1 MTKREFLMLAHPKRD
16 KDNAIGMY
24 ASEKLDG
31 NRAFWD
37 GGITRGMNTETIP
50 WAGVINPKTLQRKDK
65 IKPVATGL
73 WSRYGVPIIAPDW
86 WLDLLPPIP
95 LDGEVWAGRGNF
107 QLTTSIVKTDVPD
120 KRWKQVEY
128 KVFGSPS
135 LEALFQ
141 TATIKNPNMVCD
153 INYENCVEF
162 VRLHLNLYR
171 CAVPDLRNVHDDT
184 PIHNL
189 DTLHNL
195 AGREV
200 SWKFLN
206 AKNHVV
212 FDALPRPVSFGKELV
227 FLRRYVRGNQVVS
240 LLDQKKIMCELDL
253 NDLLSTILENGGE
266 GVILRDPAQAWEPKR
281 THGLLKLKPF
291 SDDEARIIGY
301 TAGKGKYAGMI
312 GALITEYQGKRLEL
326 SGMTDDERVLT
337 KVVGTPVPGADLECG
352 SKAARFKIGDTVTFK
367 YRELTDGGIP
377 KEARYWRKAQ

>member
-16 KDNAIGMY
+16 KDNPIGMY

-37 GGITRGMNTETIP
+37 GGITRGMDTETIP

-65 IKPVATGL
+65 IKPVSTGL

-86 WLDLLPPIP
+86 WLDYLPPIP

-107 QLTTSIVKTDVPD
+107 QLTTSIVKGDTPD
-120 KRWKQVEY
+120 KRWDQVEF

-141 TATIKNPNMVCD
+141 TGTIKNPNMVCD
-153 INYENCVEF
+153 INLDSCLEF
-162 VRLHLNLYR
+162 LRLSLNHYR
-171 CAVPDLRNVHDDT
+171 SVTPSLRDLHDDV
-184 PIHNL
+184 PINNL
-189 DTLHNL
+189 DDLIYKV
-195 AGREV
+195 GQQG
-200 SWKFLN
+200 SWKFID
-206 AKNHVV
+206 AKDKVA
-212 FDALPRPVSFGKELV
+212 FSAISRPVSFEKELT
-227 FLRRYVRGNQVVS
+227 FLRPYVSGNRFVQ
-240 LLDQKKIMCELDL
+240 LLEQTKIECQHDLDVM
-253 NDLLSTILENGGE
+253 LSHILEQGGE
-266 GVILRDPAQAWEPKR
+266 GVILRDPAQPWEPKR

-291 SDDEARIIGY
+291 SDDEARIIGF

-337 KVVGTPVPGADLECG
+337 KVVGTAVPGADLDCG

-367 YRELTDGGIP
+367 FRELTDAGIP